1 MTASTVQDQPD
12 QTIELVDEQLHIDKR
27 VVELGR
33 ARVDIEVQTREEL
46 VELLLHEEEVRVD
59 RTLIG
64 QPVEAVPPIREEDGV
79 LVVPVIE
86 ERLVTRVQLVLKEE
100 LRISK
105 RVTEE
110 LVRTV
115 VPLRSEHATVRRVDE
130 PDPRPAVTVKG
141 EQT

>member
-1 MTASTVQDQPD
+1 MTASTVHDQRD
-12 QTIELVDEQLHIDKR
+12 QTIELVEEQLHLDKR

-64 QPVEAVPPIREEDGV
+64 QPVDVIPPIREEEGV
-79 LVVPVIE
+79 LVVPVVE
-86 ERLVTRVQLVLKEE
+86 ERLVAKVQLVLKEE
-100 LRISK
+100 LRITK

-110 LVRTV
+110 MVRTV

-130 PDPRPAVTVKG
+130 PDPGPAIRVTG
-141 EQT
+141 EQI

>member
-1 MTASTVQDQPD
+1 MTASTVQDQQD
-12 QTIELVDEQLHIDKR
+12 QTIELVDEQLHVDKR

-33 ARVDIEVQTREEL
+33 TRVDIEVQTREEL

-59 RTLIG
+59 RTLIS
-64 QPVEAVPPIREEDGV
+64 QPVDAVPPIREEDGV
-79 LVVPVIE
+79 LVVPVVE

-105 RVTEE
+105 HVTEE

-115 VPLRSEHATVRRVDE
+115 VSLRSEHATVRRVDE
-130 PDPRPAVTVKG
+130 PDLRPAVTVTG